1 MRYTHPKIYGDA
13 SEDLAIRFLVQDGF
27 SILEHNYFARKLGE
41 LDIIASRDGVVHFIE
56 VKSAKADF
64 DPIYNLTPSKL
75 RKVINS
81 AQYYMKNKNL
91 DKPFVIDA
99 IIIRGDELEFIENI
113 TL

>member
-1 MRYTHPKIYGDA
+1 M
-13 SEDLAIRFLVQDGF
+13 SEKLAIRFLIQEGF
-27 SILEHNYFARKLGE
+27 TILEHNYFARKLGE
-41 LDIIASRDGVVHFIE
+41 LDIIASRDEVVHFIE

-81 AQYYMKNKNL
+81 AQYYMKSKNL
-91 DKPFVIDA
+91 DMAFVIDA
-99 IIIRGDELEFIENI
+99 IIIRDDELEFIENI